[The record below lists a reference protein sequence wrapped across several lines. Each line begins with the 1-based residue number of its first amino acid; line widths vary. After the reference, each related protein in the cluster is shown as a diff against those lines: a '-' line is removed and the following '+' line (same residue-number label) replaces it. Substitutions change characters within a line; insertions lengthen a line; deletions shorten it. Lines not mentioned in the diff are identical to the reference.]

1 MYALPHPLTLAVS
14 LSRFDPPDSHLVVG
28 VLPGNVVVVLSKII
42 PIVPDKVS
50 AIERRSVLSQGTGIH
65 GSRKCIR

>member
-1 MYALPHPLTLAVS
+1 MSVSVVSIQQILTWWSEFYPVT
-14 LSRFDPPDSHLVVG
+14 
-28 VLPGNVVVVLSKII
+28 NVVLSKII

-65 GSRKCIR
+65 GGVGSASGESTNLSI